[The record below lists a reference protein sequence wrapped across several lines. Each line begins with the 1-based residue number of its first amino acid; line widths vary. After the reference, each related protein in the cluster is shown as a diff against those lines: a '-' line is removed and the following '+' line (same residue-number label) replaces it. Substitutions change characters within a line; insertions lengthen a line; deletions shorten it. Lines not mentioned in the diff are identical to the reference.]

1 MIKMFKNKYIEK
13 ALKML
18 DASPLKVT
26 EQRIA
31 MVNLLFKNGA
41 AHFTAD
47 DIYEEVSK
55 KKIKISLA
63 TIYNCLNQFKEFGMI
78 KAIKISSDKIY
89 FDTNL
94 EDHHHFFCIKSSRLI
109 DVETNKVKISK
120 LPKLPRGK
128 KLKSIEV
135 IINISD

>member
-1 MIKMFKNKYIEK
+1 MCKNEHIKK

-18 DASPLKVT
+18 NSSPLKVT

-31 MVNLLFKNGA
+31 MINLLFKNGA
-41 AHFTAD
+41 AHFTAE
-47 DIYEEVSK
+47 DIYEEVNK

-63 TIYNCLNQFKEFGMI
+63 TIYNCLNQFREFEII
-78 KAIKISSDKIY
+78 KAIKVSSDKIY

-94 EDHHHFFCIKSSRLI
+94 KEHHHFFCVKSGKLI
-109 DVETNKVKISK
+109 DVETDKVKISK
-120 LPKLPRGK
+120 LPKIPKGK
-128 KLKSIEV
+128 KFKSVDV

>member
-1 MIKMFKNKYIEK
+1 
-13 ALKML
+13 ML
-18 DASPLKVT
+18 NSSPLKAT

-31 MVNLLFKNGA
+31 MINLLFKNGA
-41 AHFTAD
+41 AHFTAE
-47 DIYEEVSK
+47 DIYEEVNK

-63 TIYNCLNQFKEFGMI
+63 TIYNCLNQFKEFGII
-78 KAIKISSDKIY
+78 KAIKVSSDKIY

-94 EDHHHFFCIKSSRLI
+94 REHHHFFCVESSKLI
-109 DVETNKVKISK
+109 DVDTDKVRISK

-128 KLKSIEV
+128 KFKSVDV

>member
-1 MIKMFKNKYIEK
+1 MRKNEHITK

-18 DASPLKVT
+18 DSSPLKAT

-31 MVNLLFKNGA
+31 MINLLFKNGA

-47 DIYEEVSK
+47 DIYEEVNK

-63 TIYNCLNQFKEFGMI
+63 TIYNCLNQFKEFGII
-78 KAIKISSDKIY
+78 KAIKFSADKIY

-109 DVETNKVKISK
+109 DVETKKVKISK

-128 KLKSIEV
+128 KFKSVEV
-135 IINISD
+135 IINITD

>member
-1 MIKMFKNKYIEK
+1 MYKNEHIDK

-18 DASPLKVT
+18 EISPLKVT
-26 EQRIA
+26 DQRVA
-31 MVNLLFKNGA
+31 MIKLLFKNGA
-41 AHFTAD
+41 AHFTAE
-47 DIYEEVSK
+47 DIYDEVNE

-63 TIYNCLNQFKEFGMI
+63 TIYNCLNQFKEFGII
-78 KAIKISSDKIY
+78 KAIKVSSDKIY

-94 EDHHHFFCIKSSRLI
+94 KEHHHFFCVKTSKLI

-120 LPKLPRGK
+120 LPKIPRGK
-128 KLKSIEV
+128 KLKSIDV

>member
-1 MIKMFKNKYIEK
+1 MRKNKYIKK
-13 ALKML
+13 ALEML
-18 DASPLKVT
+18 QASPLKVT

-94 EDHHHFFCIKSSRLI
+94 EDHHHFFCIKSSKLI

>member
-1 MIKMFKNKYIEK
+1 MRKNEHIDK

-18 DASPLKVT
+18 GTSPLKAT

-31 MVNLLFKNGA
+31 MIKLLFKNGS
-41 AHFTAD
+41 AHFTAE
-47 DIYEEVSK
+47 DIYDEVNK

-63 TIYNCLNQFKEFGMI
+63 TIYNCLNQFKEFGII
-78 KAIKISSDKIY
+78 KAIKVSSDKIF

-94 EDHHHFFCIKSSRLI
+94 KEHHHFFCVKSAKLI
-109 DVETNKVKISK
+109 DVETDKVKISK
-120 LPKLPRGK
+120 LPKIPKGK
-128 KLKSIEV
+128 KLKSVDV

>member
-1 MIKMFKNKYIEK
+1 MYKNEHIDK

-18 DASPLKVT
+18 ETSPLKVT

-31 MVNLLFKNGA
+31 MIKLLFKNGA
-41 AHFTAD
+41 AHFTAE
-47 DIYEEVSK
+47 DIYAEVNK

-63 TIYNCLNQFKEFGMI
+63 TIYNCLNQFKEFGII
-78 KAIKISSDKIY
+78 KAIKVSSDKIY

-94 EDHHHFFCIKSSRLI
+94 REHHHFFCVESSKLI
-109 DVETNKVKISK
+109 DVDTDKVRISK

-128 KLKSIEV
+128 KFKSVDV

>member
-1 MIKMFKNKYIEK
+1 MCKNEHIDK

-18 DASPLKVT
+18 KTSPLKVT
-26 EQRIA
+26 AQRIA
-31 MVNLLFKNGA
+31 MIKLLFKNGA
-41 AHFTAD
+41 SHFTAEA
-47 DIYEEVSK
+47 IYEEVNK

-63 TIYNCLNQFKEFGMI
+63 TIYNCLNQFKEFGII
-78 KAIKISSDKIY
+78 KAIKVSSDKIF

-94 EDHHHFFCIKSSRLI
+94 KEHHHFFCLQSAKLI

-120 LPKLPRGK
+120 LPKIPRGK
-128 KLKSIEV
+128 KLKSVDV

>member
-1 MIKMFKNKYIEK
+1 MCKNKYIDK

-18 DASPLKVT
+18 ETSPLKAT

-31 MVNLLFKNGA
+31 MIKLLFKNGS
-41 AHFTAD
+41 AHFTAE
-47 DIYEEVSK
+47 DIYAEVNK

-63 TIYNCLNQFKEFGMI
+63 TIYNCLNQFKEFGII
-78 KAIKISSDKIY
+78 KAIKVSSDKIF

-94 EDHHHFFCIKSSRLI
+94 KKHHHFFCVKSSKLT
-109 DVETNKVKISK
+109 DVESNKVKISK
-120 LPKLPRGK
+120 LPKIPKGK
-128 KLKSIEV
+128 KLKSVDV

>member
-1 MIKMFKNKYIEK
+1 MYKNEHIEK

-18 DASPLKVT
+18 ETSPLKVT
-26 EQRIA
+26 EQRVA
-31 MVNLLFKNGA
+31 MINLLFKNGS
-41 AHFTAD
+41 AHFTAE
-47 DIYEEVSK
+47 DIYEEVNK

-63 TIYNCLNQFKEFGMI
+63 TIYNCLNQFKEFGII
-78 KAIKISSDKIY
+78 KAIKVSSDKIY

-94 EDHHHFFCIKSSRLI
+94 REHHHFFCVESSKLI
-109 DVETNKVKISK
+109 DVDTDKVRISK

-128 KLKSIEV
+128 KFKSVEV

>member
-1 MIKMFKNKYIEK
+1 MNKNEHIER

-18 DASPLKVT
+18 EVSPLKVT

-31 MVNLLFKNGA
+31 MINLLFKNGA
-41 AHFTAD
+41 AHFTAE
-47 DIYEEVSK
+47 DIYEEVSN

-63 TIYNCLNQFKEFGMI
+63 TIYNCLNQFKEFGII

-94 EDHHHFFCIKSSRLI
+94 KEHHHFYCIKSSKLF

-128 KLKSIEV
+128 KFKSVEV
-135 IINISD
+135 IINITD

>member
-1 MIKMFKNKYIEK
+1 MYKNEHIDK

-18 DASPLKVT
+18 ETSPLKVT

-31 MVNLLFKNGA
+31 MIKLLFKNGS
-41 AHFTAD
+41 AHFTAE
-47 DIYEEVSK
+47 DIYEEVNK
-55 KKIKISLA
+55 KRIKISLA
-63 TIYNCLNQFKEFGMI
+63 TIYNCLNQFKEFGII
-78 KAIKISSDKIY
+78 KAIKVSSDKIY

-94 EDHHHFFCIKSSRLI
+94 REHHHFFCVESSKLI
-109 DVETNKVKISK
+109 DVDTDKVRISK

-128 KLKSIEV
+128 KFKSVEV